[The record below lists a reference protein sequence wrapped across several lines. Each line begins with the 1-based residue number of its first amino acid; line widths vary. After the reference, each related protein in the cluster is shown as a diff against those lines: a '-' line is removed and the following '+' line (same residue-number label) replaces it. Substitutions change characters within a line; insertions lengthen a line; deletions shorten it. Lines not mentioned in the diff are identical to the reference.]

1 MTFEDLDSNEYGDEF
16 SDEFSDEFGDL
27 EENGTQPPEES
38 SNRTFLMV
46 AGVLA
51 ALIVVS
57 IVCMALYALVL
68 VPQRANQEA
77 TKVAEVNAQN
87 TQVALAAAQTEEAS
101 RFTNTP
107 TLTPIPPTT
116 TTTPTSVVAVPT
128 DVVAGSPTPNSR
140 TATVAALL
148 TQAAEAQLTITP
160 TTPELPDTGFMDEV
174 VVPGVGNLAL
184 VIGVPGLIIISL
196 VLVGVIILARRLR
209 SSD

>member
-1 MTFEDLDSNEYGDEF
+1 MTFEDLDNNEYGDEY
-16 SDEFSDEFGDL
+16 SDDFNDMEVD
-27 EENGTQPPEES
+27 NTPPPEEA
-38 SNRTFLMV
+38 SNRTFLIV

-51 ALIVVS
+51 GLIVVS
-57 IVCMALYALVL
+57 IVCMALYALVF
-68 VPQRANQEA
+68 VPQQREQEA
-77 TKVAEVNAQN
+77 TMVAEVNAQN

-107 TLTPIPPTT
+107 TMTSIPPTA

-128 DVVAGSPTPNSR
+128 DEADGPTPNSR

-160 TTPELPDTGFMDEV
+160 SPSALPDTGFMDEV

>member
-1 MTFEDLDSNEYGDEF
+1 MTFEDLENDEFGDEFGDEF
-16 SDEFSDEFGDL
+16 SDDFGDL
-27 EENGTQPPEES
+27 EVNDTPPPEEA
-38 SNRTFLMV
+38 SNRTFLIV

-57 IVCMALYALVL
+57 IICMALYALVF
-68 VPQRANQEA
+68 VPQRSNQQA
-77 TKVAEVNAQN
+77 TEVAMITAQN
-87 TQVALAAAQTEEAS
+87 TQVALSAAQTEAAS
-101 RFTNTP
+101 RSTSTP
-107 TLTPIPPTT
+107 TITPFPPTA

-128 DVVAGSPTPNSR
+128 EVAVSPTPNSR

-148 TQAAEAQLTITP
+148 TQAAEAQLT
-160 TTPELPDTGFMDEV
+160 TTPAPSALPDTGFMDEV

>member
-16 SDEFSDEFGDL
+16 GDEFSDDFGDL
-27 EENGTQPPEES
+27 EVNDTPPPEEA
-38 SNRTFLMV
+38 SNRTFLIV

-57 IVCMALYALVL
+57 IVCMALYAFVF
-68 VPQRANQEA
+68 VPQRNNQEA

-107 TLTPIPPTT
+107 TMTSVPPTA

-128 DVVAGSPTPNSR
+128 EEAGSPTPNSR

-160 TTPELPDTGFMDEV
+160 APSELPDTGFMDEV

>member
-1 MTFEDLDSNEYGDEF
+1 MHGALC
-16 SDEFSDEFGDL
+16 
-27 EENGTQPPEES
+27 
-38 SNRTFLMV
+38 
-46 AGVLA
+46 AG
-51 ALIVVS
+51 
-57 IVCMALYALVL
+57 L
-68 VPQRANQEA
+68 VPQRANQQA
-77 TKVAEVNAQN
+77 TEIAQINAQN

-101 RFTNTP
+101 RFTATP
-107 TLTPIPPTT
+107 TVTPIPPTAT
-116 TTTPTSVVAVPT
+116 ATPTSVVAVPT
-128 DVVAGSPTPNSR
+128 DVAASPTPNSR

-160 TTPELPDTGFMDEV
+160 TPSALPDTGFMDEV

>member
-1 MTFEDLDSNEYGDEF
+1 MTFEDLDNNEYGDEY
-16 SDEFSDEFGDL
+16 SDDFNDMEVDS
-27 EENGTQPPEES
+27 TPPPEEA
-38 SNRTFLMV
+38 SNRTFLIV

-51 ALIVVS
+51 GLIVVS
-57 IVCMALYALVL
+57 IVCMALYALVF
-68 VPQRANQEA
+68 VPQQREQEA
-77 TKVAEVNAQN
+77 TMVAEVNAQN

-107 TLTPIPPTT
+107 TMTSIPPTE

-128 DVVAGSPTPNSR
+128 DEADGPTPNSR

-160 TTPELPDTGFMDEV
+160 SPSALPDTGFMDEV

>member
-1 MTFEDLDSNEYGDEF
+1 MTFDDLDSNEFGDEFGDEF
-16 SDEFSDEFGDL
+16 SDDFGDL
-27 EENGTQPPEES
+27 EVNGTPPPEEA

-57 IVCMALYALVL
+57 IVCMGLYALWYA
-68 VPQRANQEA
+68 PDQTNRQA
-77 TKVAEVNAQN
+77 TEVARINAQN
-87 TQVALAAAQTEEAS
+87 TQVALAAEQTEVAS
-101 RFTNTP
+101 RHTSTP
-107 TLTPIPPTT
+107 TITPFPATA

-128 DVVAGSPTPNSR
+128 DVAVSPTPNSR

-148 TQAAEAQLTITP
+148 TQAAEAQGT
-160 TTPELPDTGFMDEV
+160 TTPAPSELPDTGFMDEV

-196 VLVGVIILARRLR
+196 VLVGVIVLARRLR

>member
-1 MTFEDLDSNEYGDEF
+1 MTFEDLDNNEYGDEY
-16 SDEFSDEFGDL
+16 SDDFNDMEVD
-27 EENGTQPPEES
+27 NTPPPEEA
-38 SNRTFLMV
+38 SNRTVLIV

-51 ALIVVS
+51 CLIVVS
-57 IVCMALYALVL
+57 IVCMALYALVF
-68 VPQRANQEA
+68 VPQQREQEA
-77 TKVAEVNAQN
+77 TMVAEVNAQN

-107 TLTPIPPTT
+107 TMTSIPPTE

-128 DVVAGSPTPNSR
+128 DEAGGPTPNSR

-160 TTPELPDTGFMDEV
+160 SPSALPDTGFMDEV

>member
-1 MTFEDLDSNEYGDEF
+1 MTFEDLDNNEYGDEY
-16 SDEFSDEFGDL
+16 SDDFNDMEVDS
-27 EENGTQPPEES
+27 TPPPEEA
-38 SNRTFLMV
+38 SNRTFLIV

-51 ALIVVS
+51 GLIVVS
-57 IVCMALYALVL
+57 IVCMALYALVF
-68 VPQRANQEA
+68 VPRQREQEA
-77 TKVAEVNAQN
+77 TMVAEVNAQN

-107 TLTPIPPTT
+107 TMTSIPPTE

-128 DVVAGSPTPNSR
+128 DEAGGPTPNSR

-160 TTPELPDTGFMDEV
+160 SPSALPDTGFMDEV

>member
-1 MTFEDLDSNEYGDEF
+1 MTFEDLDNNEYGDEY
-16 SDEFSDEFGDL
+16 SDDFNDMEVDS
-27 EENGTQPPEES
+27 TPPPEEA
-38 SNRTFLMV
+38 SNRTFLIV

-51 ALIVVS
+51 GLIVVS
-57 IVCMALYALVL
+57 IVCMALYALVF
-68 VPQRANQEA
+68 VPQQREQEA
-77 TKVAEVNAQN
+77 TMVAEVNAQN

-107 TLTPIPPTT
+107 TMTSIPPTE

-128 DVVAGSPTPNSR
+128 DEAGGPTPNSR

-160 TTPELPDTGFMDEV
+160 SPSALPDTGFMDEV

>member
-1 MTFEDLDSNEYGDEF
+1 MTFDDLDSNEFGDEFGDEF
-16 SDEFSDEFGDL
+16 SDDFGDL
-27 EENGTQPPEES
+27 EVNGTPPPEEA
-38 SNRTFLMV
+38 SNRTFLIV

-57 IVCMALYALVL
+57 IVCMGLYALWYA
-68 VPQRANQEA
+68 PGQTNRQSTE
-77 TKVAEVNAQN
+77 VARINAQN
-87 TQVALAAAQTEEAS
+87 TQVALAAEQTEVAS
-101 RFTNTP
+101 RHTSTP
-107 TLTPIPPTT
+107 TITPFPATA

-128 DVVAGSPTPNSR
+128 DVAVSPTPNSR

-148 TQAAEAQLTITP
+148 TQAAEAQGT
-160 TTPELPDTGFMDEV
+160 TTPAPSELPDTGFMDEV

-196 VLVGVIILARRLR
+196 VLVGVIVLARRLR

>member
-1 MTFEDLDSNEYGDEF
+1 MTFEDLNDNEFGDEFGDEF
-16 SDEFSDEFGDL
+16 SDDFGDL
-27 EENGTQPPEES
+27 EVNETPPPEEA
-38 SNRTFLMV
+38 SNRTFLIV

-68 VPQRANQEA
+68 VPQRSNQRA
-77 TKVAEVNAQN
+77 TEVAKINTQN
-87 TQVALAAAQTEEAS
+87 TQVALAAGQTEEAS
-101 RFTNTP
+101 RYTSTP
-107 TLTPIPPTT
+107 TITPIPPTA

-128 DVVAGSPTPNSR
+128 DVASSPTPNSR

-148 TQAAEAQLTITP
+148 TQAAEAQLT
-160 TTPELPDTGFMDEV
+160 TTPAPSALPDTGFMDEV

-184 VIGVPGLIIISL
+184 VIGVPGLIILSL
-196 VLVGVIILARRLR
+196 VLVGVIVLARRLR

>member
-1 MTFEDLDSNEYGDEF
+1 MTFEDLDSNEYEDEY
-16 SDEFSDEFGDL
+16 SDDFGGL
-27 EENGTQPPEES
+27 EVNDTPPPEEA
-38 SNRTFLMV
+38 SNRTFLIV
-46 AGVLA
+46 AGILA
-51 ALIVVS
+51 GLIVIS
-57 IVCMALYALVL
+57 IVCMALYALVY
-68 VPQRANQEA
+68 VPQQRDREA
-77 TKVAEVNAQN
+77 TRVAEVYAQN

-107 TLTPIPPTT
+107 TVTSIPPTE

-128 DVVAGSPTPNSR
+128 EEAGSPTPNSR

-160 TTPELPDTGFMDEV
+160 SPSALPDTGFMDEV

>member
-1 MTFEDLDSNEYGDEF
+1 MTFEDLDSNEYGDEYSDDF
-16 SDEFSDEFGDL
+16 SDMEVND
-27 EENGTQPPEES
+27 TPPPEEA
-38 SNRTFLMV
+38 SNRTFLIV

-51 ALIVVS
+51 GLIIVS
-57 IVCMALYALVL
+57 IVCMALYALVY
-68 VPQRANQEA
+68 VPQQREREA
-77 TKVAEVNAQN
+77 TQVAEVNAQN

-107 TLTPIPPTT
+107 TMTSIPPTE

-128 DVVAGSPTPNSR
+128 EEAGSPTPNSR

-160 TTPELPDTGFMDEV
+160 SPSALPDTGFMDEV

-184 VIGVPGLIIISL
+184 VIGVPGLIILSL

>member
-1 MTFEDLDSNEYGDEF
+1 MTFEDLDNNEFG
-16 SDEFSDEFGDL
+16 DEFGDEFNDDFGDL
-27 EENGTQPPEES
+27 DVTGTPPPEEA
-38 SNRTFLMV
+38 SNRTFLIV

-57 IVCMALYALVL
+57 IICMGLYAMVV
-68 VPQRANQEA
+68 VPIRDNQQSTE
-77 TKVAEVNAQN
+77 VAQINLQN
-87 TQVALAAAQTEEAS
+87 TQVALAAEQTEVAS
-101 RFTNTP
+101 RFTSTP
-107 TLTPIPPTT
+107 TITPIPPTV

-128 DVVAGSPTPNSR
+128 DVAVSPTPNSR

-148 TQAAEAQLTITP
+148 TQAAEAQGT
-160 TTPELPDTGFMDEV
+160 TTPAPSALPDTGFMDEV

-184 VIGVPGLIIISL
+184 VIGIPGLIIISF

>member
-16 SDEFSDEFGDL
+16 SDDFSDL
-27 EENGTQPPEES
+27 EVNDTPPPEEA
-38 SNRTFLMV
+38 SNRTFLIV

-57 IVCMALYALVL
+57 IVCMALYALVY
-68 VPQRANQEA
+68 VPQRADADA

-87 TQVALAAAQTEEAS
+87 TRVALAAAQTEEAS

-107 TLTPIPPTT
+107 TMTLIPPTA

-128 DVVAGSPTPNSR
+128 DEAGSPTPNSR

-148 TQAAEAQLTITP
+148 TQAAEAQLTITG
-160 TTPELPDTGFMDEV
+160 TPSALPDTGFMDEI

-184 VIGVPGLIIISL
+184 VIGVPGLIIVSL